1 MTRNIQIMS
10 SIILERS
17 KLSIVLKEVLIGI
30 ISSTCPLLNYLLLI
44 AKICTWDCSEC
55 QTNFRNS
62 RSSSHPDYL
71 PLGLRG
77 CEGTFSV
84 RVHEKTWK
92 KLIDVYENSGF
103 NQREKTS
110 RGCVFVVTAVNDL
123 LIQTNRT
130 AEILIVHF

>member
-77 CEGTFSV
+77 CRRTHTLLNINGFKSKMRIKYET
-84 RVHEKTWK
+84 EKYTLRTTISTILK
-92 KLIDVYENSGF
+92 KKSALHSQLKI
-103 NQREKTS
+103 
-110 RGCVFVVTAVNDL
+110 L
-123 LIQTNRT
+123 LITIT
-130 AEILIVHF
+130 LFL

>member
-30 ISSTCPLLNYLLLI
+30 ISSTYNINILI

-62 RSSSHPDYL
+62 RSSSRPDYL

-77 CEGTFSV
+77 CRRTHTLLNINGFKSKMRIKYET
-84 RVHEKTWK
+84 EKYTLRTTISTILK
-92 KLIDVYENSGF
+92 KKMGF
-103 NQREKTS
+103 TL
-110 RGCVFVVTAVNDL
+110 T
-123 LIQTNRT
+123 T
-130 AEILIVHF
+130 